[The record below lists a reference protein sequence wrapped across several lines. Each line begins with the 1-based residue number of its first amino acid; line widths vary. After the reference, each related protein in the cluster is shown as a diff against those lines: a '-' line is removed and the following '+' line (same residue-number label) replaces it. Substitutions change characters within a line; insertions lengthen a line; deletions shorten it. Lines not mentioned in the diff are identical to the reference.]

1 MTISSASVIGC
12 DQALLY
18 IVPLIATL
26 QLSQPWLGNVLS
38 NAESNALMVVGPYIS
53 TSRLPVRVAK
63 SPVNLTIISHK
74 LLVHQWFG
82 KYIKLILTSAVYVV
96 VQHIHIV
103 SKHTPSALFLDV
115 EPLFYLMVKVIKY
128 VPRGTQ

>member
-1 MTISSASVIGC
+1 MTISSASVMGC

-18 IVPLIATL
+18 ITPLIATL

-38 NAESNALMVVGPYIS
+38 SAESNALMVVGPYIS
-53 TSRLPVRVAK
+53 TSRLPVVVAK
-63 SPVNLTIISHK
+63 SPVNFTIILYK
-74 LLVHQWFG
+74 LIVHQWFCEDV
-82 KYIKLILTSAVYVV
+82 KLTFRTAVYVV

-115 EPLFYLMVKVIKY
+115 EPLFNLVVKVIKY
-128 VPRGTQ
+128 VPRRT

>member
-1 MTISSASVIGC
+1 MTISSSSVMGC

-26 QLSQPWLGNVLS
+26 LLSQPWLGNVLS

-53 TSRLPVRVAK
+53 TSRLPVVVAK
-63 SPVNLTIISHK
+63 SPVNFTIILYK
-74 LLVHQWFG
+74 LLVHQWFCE
-82 KYIKLILTSAVYVV
+82 YIKLVLTSAMYVV

-103 SKHTPSALFLDV
+103 SKHTPSTLFLNG
-115 EPLFYLMVKVIKY
+115 EPLFYLLIQVIKY
-128 VPRGTQ
+128 VPWGT